1 MLTGKHILLGVTG
14 GIAAYKSAILVRDLV
29 RAGAEVQVVMTPA
42 ATHFVTPLTFG
53 TLSQRDV
60 VVDMFPPVPGEPT
73 AQWTRHIDL
82 GVWADLML
90 IAPATAN
97 TIAKIAAGM
106 ADNFLTSLVLALRG
120 PLVIAPTMD
129 VDMYQHVATQTNLA
143 TLRQRGVHIIEPETG
158 ELASG
163 LSGPGRLP
171 DTAVLVNAVRDILA
185 QRTADLAGKNVL
197 VTAGPTQEPIDPV
210 RYLGN
215 RSSGKM
221 GFAVAQAAA
230 SRGASVVLVAGP
242 VHLSTP
248 NGVERIDV
256 ATAREMADAVLSRF
270 DACDVLIMSAAVAD
284 FAPASV
290 AGSKIKRE
298 AISGDRMAIEC
309 VKNPDI
315 LRAAA
320 ERRSRQVM
328 VGFALETDNGL
339 DHARAKRA
347 AKHLDLIVLNDPQV
361 EGAAFGADTNVVTL
375 IDRDNT
381 ATALPR
387 LPKLDVAHQ
396 ILDRVV
402 AFLPT
407 TR

>member
-1 MLTGKHILLGVTG
+1 M
-14 GIAAYKSAILVRDLV
+14 
-29 RAGAEVQVVMTPA
+29 
-42 ATHFVTPLTFG
+42 
-53 TLSQRDV
+53 
-60 VVDMFPPVPGEPT
+60 
-73 AQWTRHIDL
+73 
-82 GVWADLML
+82 
-90 IAPATAN
+90 
-97 TIAKIAAGM
+97 
-106 ADNFLTSLVLALRG
+106 
-120 PLVIAPTMD
+120 
-129 VDMYQHVATQTNLA
+129 
-143 TLRQRGVHIIEPETG
+143 
-158 ELASG
+158 
-163 LSGPGRLP
+163 
-171 DTAVLVNAVRDILA
+171 
-185 QRTADLAGKNVL
+185 
-197 VTAGPTQEPIDPV
+197 
-210 RYLGN
+210 
-215 RSSGKM
+215 
-221 GFAVAQAAA
+221 
-230 SRGASVVLVAGP
+230 
-242 VHLSTP
+242 
-248 NGVERIDV
+248 